1 MKTFP
6 RSLLKRRRL
15 FTPSG
20 KPKLFLERLVDT
32 FERIPRIVALMAG
45 FLIAVLLAW
54 LYYFS
59 KAPMPFAIFML
70 LPVLLVSL
78 SAGSNAGYV
87 LSIFSALV
95 LLVVDLVKRQPGT
108 QVLIPLLDTAV
119 FLGIFLSFTYL
130 LTEYKAVL
138 QRERSCSNE
147 DALTGIANLRGFF
160 QLAER
165 EIMRARRKISPL
177 SVAYLGLDNL
187 ESARMQS
194 GKEGIDNLLKSLA
207 QKLIVNTRATD
218 ITARIGEE
226 DFILLMTDTGIEGG
240 LKGVRRLKDIL
251 MQAVEEY
258 QSPVSFSIGLVTY
271 NILPETVEE
280 IIREADEM
288 KDQARRES
296 NDKFKHKLIDL

>member
-6 RSLLKRRRL
+6 RSILRRRRL
-15 FTPSG
+15 FTPLG

-32 FERIPRIVALMAG
+32 FERVPRTIALIAG
-45 FLIAVLLAW
+45 FVAATLLAW
-54 LYYFS
+54 VYHFS
-59 KAPMPFAIFML
+59 NSSMPFVIFML
-70 LPVLLVSL
+70 LPILLVSL
-78 SAGSNAGYV
+78 SAGNTAGYA
-87 LSIFSALV
+87 LSIFSTLA
-95 LLVVDLVKRQPGT
+95 LLVVDLMKRQPGT
-108 QVLIPLLDTAV
+108 QVIFPLLDGAV

-138 QRERSCSNE
+138 QRERNCSNE

-187 ESARMQS
+187 ESTREEA
-194 GKEGIDNLLKSLA
+194 GKEGIDTLLKSLA
-207 QKLIVNTRATD
+207 QKLVLNTRATD

-240 LKGVRRLKDIL
+240 IKGVRRLKDIL
-251 MQAVEEY
+251 IQAVEEIQY
-258 QSPVSFSIGLVTY
+258 PVSFSIGLVTY

-280 IIREADEM
+280 MIRDADDM
-288 KDQARRES
+288 KDQARKQS
-296 NDKFKHKLIDL
+296 NEKFKHKLIDL